1 MSKKKE
7 LFLEE
12 AVLDDLADE
21 FEYLE
26 QPLSERAFKLV
37 VFLISAIILISGF
50 QIFYIGILN
59 KDFYNNRSLLNSG
72 QITIINSP
80 RGIIY
85 DRFDKPLVKNIPN
98 FKLSLRL
105 VELLKTEENKQKT
118 IKVVSKILNLPDG
131 YLESLIENV
140 NLEKQNSLTISKEL
154 TPEDVK
160 KLKDLNLPVIQ
171 IEENYKRQY
180 LYPEIISHVLGYA
193 GPVTKEDIKNNEDY
207 LLNEII
213 GKTGLEAYYNK
224 EIKGED
230 GQVINYKNAK
240 GELIDTKLL
249 KNAQPGGDL
258 YLTIDSEFQEY
269 FYKRLKE
276 GIAINGERGGVGIA
290 LNPKNGEVLALVNLP
305 SFDNNKITSGN
316 LIDPYKPLFDRAI
329 SGVYTPGSTIK
340 PLVAVAAL
348 KEKIITPE
356 KQIFSAGYIEIPN
369 PYNPDQPSRFLDW
382 KSHGWVDLHSAI
394 ARSSNVYFYTVGG
407 GFEDIKGLGVEKLKE
422 YWKKFGL
429 GEKTGIDLP
438 GEDSGSLADPIE
450 KEKRGG
456 GVWRIGD
463 TYNVSIGQGD
473 LLVTPIQLIN
483 YIAGI
488 ANDGEIHRPFV
499 VKKVISQEQIK
510 ENQSKVIY
518 KYVDEEGY
526 IKEVQEGMKDT
537 VSKSYGTGYSL
548 NDLLLR
554 VAAKTGTSQIEN
566 KSKINTFFVGYAPA
580 DGPQIA
586 ILVLIE
592 NAREG
597 SVSTV
602 PVAKDV
608 FRWYYENRMS
618 DSE

>member
-1 MSKKKE
+1 MPKKKE

-37 VFLISAIILISGF
+37 VFLVSAIILVSGF
-50 QIFYIGILN
+50 QVFYIGILN
-59 KDFYNNRSLLNSG
+59 GDFYNNRALLNSG

-80 RGIIY
+80 RGIVY
-85 DRFDKPLVKNIPN
+85 DRFDKPLVKNAPN

-105 VELLKTEENKQKT
+105 VELLKTEEGKQKT
-118 IKVVSKILNLPDG
+118 IGVVSKILNLPDG
-131 YLESLIENV
+131 YLENLIENV

-154 TPEDVK
+154 TLGDVK

-171 IEENYKRQY
+171 IEENYERQY

-193 GPVTKEDIKNNEDY
+193 GPVTKEDIKDNEDY
-207 LLNEII
+207 LLNETI
-213 GKTGLEAYYNK
+213 GKTGLEAYYNE

-249 KNAQPGGDL
+249 KNARPGGDL

-269 FYKRLKE
+269 FHKRLKE
-276 GIAINGERGGVGIA
+276 GIAVNGERGGVGIA

-305 SFDNNKITSGN
+305 SFDNNKITSEN
-316 LIDPYKPLFDRAI
+316 LVDSYKPLFDRAI

-356 KQIFSAGYIEIPN
+356 RQIFSAGYIEIPN

-382 KSHGWVDLHSAI
+382 KPHGWVDLRSAI

-407 GFEDIKGLGVEKLKE
+407 GFEDIKGLGIEKIKE

-438 GEDSGSLADPIE
+438 GESSGSLTDPTE

-456 GVWRIGD
+456 GIWRIGD

-488 ANDGEIHRPFV
+488 ANNGEIHRPFV
-499 VKKVISQEQIK
+499 VKKVVSQEQTK
-510 ENQSKVIY
+510 ENEPKIIY

-537 VSKSYGTGYSL
+537 VLKSYGTGYSL
-548 NDLLLR
+548 NDLLIR

-580 DGPQIA
+580 DDPQIA

-597 SVSTV
+597 SISTV
-602 PVAKDV
+602 PVAKDI